1 MIRCMTALVLGLLAT
16 WNSALAQQ
24 GGVVPVQV
32 VDGRL
37 VVSCDV
43 SSPSRRI
50 PVNLFIEFESICG
63 LQLHNKAAAPL
74 RLESEGGQLTPV
86 TLHFPEFEIVVSGRE
101 HGDEEDWEEFTKY
114 HSHEIGENAVVG
126 VIGAEVLEAQ
136 HIVFDL
142 GSGFIELSPARE
154 RTADEPPTREG
165 STTVPITL
173 HNSMAWLPIR
183 YEDGQPA
190 AMGIGSSRYDTTLD
204 YQVADEF
211 GRPAGDIGPVRVG
224 DIDLSEYLALRPDE
238 VVLVH
243 PDGVAGVTGLGFLE
257 HFRVEID
264 RVNRWAMLTPTKAA
278 DYPEEDLEFF
288 EALVLEDADAIEAF
302 LVAHPEVRLSREA
315 AARLIDLRL
324 AEYAE
329 APEVTRAIHF
339 VNDTMTPDLRATR
352 LFDLMTMFS
361 DEGHPDHV
369 VTAGELAIESGRKDR
384 YPNRVHEVHSKLGDV
399 LLQRGEGQ
407 RAWRHLLSAAFGLPE
422 DGIVNLNLGLYYEST
437 GRLQRAY
444 SRFVQACIKPESG
457 PMAIEA
463 LERVGKLLP
472 DEEKFSIELFE
483 KLIGGK
489 VRSFGAASKFEPS
502 EINFTGRVALVEF
515 FTNAHLGDGDRGAIG
530 GALGNQGLISHYP
543 PENVAFLSYH
553 LPVPSLDP
561 LVNEL
566 ASERAAQIGVGDPVV
581 QIINGTK
588 SGPGAARWREGEAVY
603 NDLRKKINQELLS
616 TSDYTLECT
625 ARIEGDD
632 IQGELV
638 VTGPEDRHL
647 RVCIVLA
654 EAGVLFPGKTTV
666 VVHRMV
672 ARAPLTGSYDGDEYD
687 PEDGSMTVAFQDKL
701 SEITKENEQYLDD
714 IVAAGGGMTARMS
727 TKIDPREVRIVAFLR
742 DIVTGEVVQAL
753 QIDPEGPEEAD

>member
-1 MIRCMTALVLGLLAT
+1 VIRPYLKVAAALLACV
-16 WNSALAQQ
+16 SPALAQQ

-32 VDGRL
+32 VEGRL

-43 SSPSRRI
+43 SSPYRRI
-50 PVNLFIEFESICG
+50 PVNLFLEFESVCG

-74 RLESEGGQLTPV
+74 RLESEDGQLTPV
-86 TLHFPEFEIVVSGRE
+86 TIHFPDFEIVVSGRE

-114 HSHEIGENAVVG
+114 NSHEIGENAVVG
-126 VIGAEVLEAQ
+126 VIGAEVFAAQ

-142 GSGFIELSPARE
+142 AGGFIELSNARE
-154 RTADEPPTREG
+154 RSAEGPPEREG
-165 STTVPITL
+165 STTLPITL
-173 HNSMAWLPIR
+173 HNNMAWLPVR

-190 AMGIGSSRYDTTLD
+190 AMGIGTVRYDSTID

-211 GRPAGDIGPVRVG
+211 GRPAGNIGPLRAG
-224 DIDLSEYLALRPDE
+224 DIDLSEYVALRPEE
-238 VVLVH
+238 VILVH
-243 PDGVAGVTGLGFLE
+243 PDGVAGVTGLGLLE

-264 RVNRWAMLTPTKAA
+264 RVNRWVMLTPTEPA
-278 DYPEEDLEFF
+278 DFPAEDLEFF

-302 LVAHPEVRLSREA
+302 LDVHPDVRLSREA
-315 AARLIDLRL
+315 ATLLIDLRL
-324 AEYAE
+324 AEFAE
-329 APEVTRAIHF
+329 PEAVTRAIRF
-339 VNDTMTPDLRATR
+339 VNDTMPADLRATR
-352 LFDLMTMFS
+352 LYDLMVAFS

-399 LLQRGEGQ
+399 LLQKGEGQ
-407 RAWRHLLSAAFGLPE
+407 RAWRHLLSAAFGMPE
-422 DGIVNLNLGLYYEST
+422 DGLINLNLGLYYEST

-457 PMAIEA
+457 PKAIEA

-489 VRSFGAASKFEPS
+489 VRSFGAASQFEPS

-566 ASERAAQIGVGDPVV
+566 ASERAAQIGIGEPTVQVV
-581 QIINGTK
+581 NGTEG
-588 SGPGAARWREGEAVY
+588 GPGAARWRDGEAIY
-603 NDLRKKINQELLS
+603 NDLRKKINQQLLKE
-616 TSDYTLECT
+616 TDYTLKCT
-625 ARIEGDD
+625 ASIAGDD
-632 IQGELV
+632 VRGELIV
-638 VTGPEDRHL
+638 EGPDSRHL
-647 RVCIVLA
+647 RVHIVLA

-672 ARAPLTGSYDGDEYD
+672 ARAPLTASFDGEEFD
-687 PEDGSMTVAFQDKL
+687 PEDGSMVIAFQEKL
-701 SEITKENEQYLDD
+701 SEITAENEAYLDD

-727 TKIDPREVRIVAFLR
+727 MKIDPREVRIVAFLTNV
-742 DIVTGEVVQAL
+742 ISGEVIQAI
-753 QIDPEGPEEAD
+753 QIDPEGPQEAD